1 MEIASTTEG
10 APIHIAHVSDAD
22 SLEMIAEA
30 GRQGKR
36 ITSETCTHYLTFA
49 AEEIPDGSTLHKC
62 APPIREAENR
72 ERLWEGIKN
81 GTLTFVSSDHS
92 PAPPEDKLVEEGDL
106 CILFGS
112 VFGW

>member
-1 MEIASTTEG
+1 MKQTLVHSTRWLFLVHRLGAHPLLPFSTQDAIAQLVEIASTTEG

-49 AEEIPDGSTLHKC
+49 AEEIPDGSTLHK
-62 APPIREAENR
+62 
-72 ERLWEGIKN
+72 
-81 GTLTFVSSDHS
+81 FSSLRMRQRMSTHVQS
-92 PAPPEDKLVEEGDL
+92 
-106 CILFGS
+106 
-112 VFGW
+112 

>member
-49 AEEIPDGSTLHKC
+49 AEEIPDGSTPQMR
-62 APPIREAENR
+62 APNQGGREPREA
-72 ERLWEGIKN
+72 LG
-81 GTLTFVSSDHS
+81 GH
-92 PAPPEDKLVEEGDL
+92 
-106 CILFGS
+106 
-112 VFGW
+112 